1 MKEELRES
9 LLEHRN
15 RYPRMQV
22 EDAVKLLYQG
32 EFGGGHMIA
41 NPQKSLERLK
51 EEWESVKKQKK
62 EQEKEPPYEEIGE
75 KMCRMNLS
83 VLERGLAPE
92 TLNQM
97 FVQTADRKI
106 GSISSFQQK
115 LELLVQ
121 WCRQDGS
128 LFPEEAVRTYIEDY
142 KKKGCPAVSHS
153 EIYRTLYQPA
163 YRVVSDCYTR
173 YWDVFCV
180 IDHAVRETTKDQ
192 VWIAI
197 DGMCGSGKSTM
208 GRILKEIYGCNLF
221 HMDDFFLRPKQ
232 RTNERLNAPGGNV
245 DYERFKA
252 EILDHGNDRAGL
264 TYQNY
269 DCGKRQMGGNM
280 TVPWNR
286 LNIVEG
292 SYSQHPYFG
301 DFYDL
306 RFFCWIGEEEQIRRI
321 RERNGEGMLK
331 RFKEEWIPM
340 ENRYFESFG
349 IRKDS
354 IQFRGE

>member
-1 MKEELRES
+1 M
-9 LLEHRN
+9 
-15 RYPRMQV
+15 
-22 EDAVKLLYQG
+22 
-32 EFGGGHMIA
+32 
-41 NPQKSLERLK
+41 
-51 EEWESVKKQKK
+51 
-62 EQEKEPPYEEIGE
+62 
-75 KMCRMNLS
+75 
-83 VLERGLAPE
+83 
-92 TLNQM
+92 
-97 FVQTADRKI
+97 
-106 GSISSFQQK
+106 
-115 LELLVQ
+115 
-121 WCRQDGS
+121 
-128 LFPEEAVRTYIEDY
+128 
-142 KKKGCPAVSHS
+142 
-153 EIYRTLYQPA
+153 
-163 YRVVSDCYTR
+163 
-173 YWDVFCV
+173 
-180 IDHAVRETTKDQ
+180 
-192 VWIAI
+192 
-197 DGMCGSGKSTM
+197 
-208 GRILKEIYGCNLF
+208 
-221 HMDDFFLRPKQ
+221 
-232 RTNERLNAPGGNV
+232 

-264 TYQNY
+264 AYQNY